1 MKVEWIRTL
10 YAYNAWANRRI
21 LDTAAQL
28 TPEQLKAPGRASFDS
43 VHATL
48 VHTMSA
54 QWMWLSRWQ
63 GLSPK
68 AMLDPAEFA
77 GLADIRERWQQIEQE
92 TQLLLDKLDEAV
104 LEQDV
109 LYTNTKG
116 QQWAYPLWQLMLH
129 QVNHATQHR
138 SEIAMIL
145 TELGYSPDWLD
156 LIRFLDLQKSAGES

>member
-1 MKVEWIRTL
+1 MNVEWIRTL

-21 LDTAAQL
+21 LDTAAHL

-43 VHATL
+43 IHATL

-63 GLSPK
+63 GISPR
-68 AMLDPAEFA
+68 AMLDPAAFPT
-77 GLADIRERWQQIEQE
+77 LADIRARWQQVEQE
-92 TQLLLDKLDEAV
+92 TQTVLDKLDETL
-104 LEQDV
+104 LEQEV
-109 LYTNTKG
+109 IYTNTRG
-116 QQWAYPLWQLMLH
+116 QQNAYPLWQLMLH

-156 LIRFLDLQKSAGES
+156 LIRYLDLQKANKI